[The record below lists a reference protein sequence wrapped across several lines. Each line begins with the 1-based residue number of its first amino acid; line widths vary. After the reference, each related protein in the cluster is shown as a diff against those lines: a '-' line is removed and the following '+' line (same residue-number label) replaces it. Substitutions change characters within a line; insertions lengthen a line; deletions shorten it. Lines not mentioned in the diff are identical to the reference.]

1 MSFADLKN
9 RRSGAISKLTAA
21 ADSLGGD
28 KKSYG
33 DDRVWKLKRDKSD
46 NGYAVLRFLPAAE
59 GNELPWTRYWD
70 HGFKGPT
77 GQWYIERSL
86 TSIGQEDPVGQLNG
100 KLWNSGV
107 DADKETARAQK
118 RRLHHVANVLVIS
131 DPANPQNEGKIML
144 YEFGKKIFDKI
155 MDAMKPEYPDE
166 EPMNPFDF
174 WTGADFKLKCR
185 KVDGWIN
192 YDKSE
197 FASPSAVSEDD
208 EALEAIYGK
217 LHDLREFTDPNNS
230 NYKTYSELQARL
242 NTVLGEAAAS
252 GAPSMR
258 EESQLG
264 NSTPPVAPRQMAE
277 PTTAETVSFSEPEA
291 EVAPAEDVE
300 DVMAAFAR
308 LANED

>member
-9 RRSGAISKLTAA
+9 RRQGAISKLTAA
-21 ADSLGGD
+21 AEKVGGD

-33 DDRVWKLKRDKSD
+33 DDRLWKLKRDKSD

-59 GNELPWTRYWD
+59 NNELPWTRYWD

-86 TSIGQEDPVGQLNG
+86 TSLGQEDPVGQLNG

-107 DADKETARAQK
+107 DADKETARIQK
-118 RRLHHVANVLVIS
+118 RRLHHVANVMVIS

-166 EPMNPFDF
+166 KPMNPFDF
-174 WTGADFKLKCR
+174 WAGADFKLKCR

-197 FASPSAVSEDD
+197 FASPAAVSEDD
-208 EALEAIYGK
+208 EQLEAIYGK
-217 LHDLREFTDPNNS
+217 LFDLREFTDPDNA

-242 NTVLGEAAAS
+242 NTVLGEAAAG
-252 GAPSMR
+252 GAPTMR
-258 EESQLG
+258 QEAMMG
-264 NSTPPVAPRQMAE
+264 GTTPPPQEKQSYEVS
-277 PTTAETVSFSEPEA
+277 TAETVSFSEPEA
-291 EVAPAEDVE
+291 TAEPEGDVE